1 MIAARFMGS
10 SFEQGRLRAAA
21 EERWRYDDQSHWTGT
36 CTEGRS
42 QSPVDLVLGEAEVVN
57 FDSVKFNNYHLTG
70 AVDVDNSGHSVT
82 VNGFLAWEQPP
93 SITGGNLDTTYF
105 LQQLHF
111 HWNSEHTFNGLHYD
125 AELHLV
131 HISDKYDPSLN
142 MSLSGNVAVVAV
154 PFQTG
159 DPEAAL
165 DGIENLFVEE
175 NSTDPSEKISF
186 SPSVLLP
193 TDTKTFYRYSGS
205 LTTPPCTEGVTWTIL
220 AEPVLLTADQL
231 ASLRGAQSQD
241 DADDVHNSRKIQS
254 MNGRKLYLNKAARI
268 FLEEDALSRVLIIF
282 GLLVLLMIAPPLLI
296 LWVIYKKTTLPNPN
310 LTTSSIT
317 TQQTEAP
324 RAEGGFTRAELEVPR
339 EEPAIALQERPGPPE
354 ERTPS
359 SGHGRIYEYLCV
371 SPEEKVLPYH
381 S

>member
-1 MIAARFMGS
+1 MPPWRNGLIVGGQPATEGLFWCSPLYTGFQKQMIAARFMGS

-70 AVDVDNSGHSVT
+70 AVDVDNSVT

-254 MNGRKLYLNKAARI
+254 MNGRKLYLNNKLVRGSKNFPRGRRVEQSIDYFWTARPVN
-268 FLEEDALSRVLIIF
+268 DS
-282 GLLVLLMIAPPLLI
+282 
-296 LWVIYKKTTLPNPN
+296 
-310 LTTSSIT
+310 TTST
-317 TQQTEAP
+317 DFM
-324 RAEGGFTRAELEVPR
+324 GD
-339 EEPAIALQERPGPPE
+339 LQEDNVAQSE
-354 ERTPS
+354 SYDEFHNYATN
-359 SGHGRIYEYLCV
+359 
-371 SPEEKVLPYH
+371 
-381 S
+381 

>member
-1 MIAARFMGS
+1 MIYQSIG
-10 SFEQGRLRAAA
+10 QGVTLEKWIDCWQPVYNTGALLVQLFINWLSKAAA

-36 CTEGRS
+36 CAAGRS
-42 QSPVDLVLGEAEVVN
+42 QSPVNLVLGEAEVVN

-70 AVDVDNSGHSVT
+70 AVDVDNSVT
-82 VNGFLAWEQPP
+82 VDGFLTWEQPP

-105 LQQLHF
+105 LRQLHF

-131 HISDKYDPSLN
+131 HISDKYDPNLN
-142 MSLSGNVAVVAV
+142 MSLSGSVAVVAV
-154 PFQTG
+154 PFQVG
-159 DPEAAL
+159 DLEAAP

-175 NSTDPSEKISF
+175 NST
-186 SPSVLLP
+186 
-193 TDTKTFYRYSGS
+193 GS
-205 LTTPPCTEGVTWTIL
+205 LTTPPCSEGVTWTVL
-220 AEPVLLTADQL
+220 AEPVLLTAEQL

-241 DADDVHNSRKIQS
+241 DAAKVRNSRKIQS

-339 EEPAIALQERPGPPE
+339 EEPAIALQERPGPSE